1 MKQKKKALA
10 TLVACGLIG
19 AMAIGGTFAYLT
31 DEEQTVNNFTVG
43 KVTVDVKE
51 PNWDPDKPTPTV
63 PNEEIP
69 KDPTITNTGDNS
81 MYAFVR
87 VGIPR
92 AEVMVAAD
100 DGTRDVDGVK
110 YQDLFMWGVNTGDST
125 TYVSDPALGKTGAEA
140 GVYDNWML
148 IDKGVTES
156 GSHTSYVFAYQEPI
170 APDPKNENPLTL
182 FDKVKF
188 VNVVEGYVDG
198 EKLEMPVTVYAIQS
212 DNIVDVPTSGETI
225 DKLTYIYNVYA
236 KQNEGEAPRL
246 VDKNGDLVSAQPTE

>member
-31 DEEQTVNNFTVG
+31 DEEQTINKFTVG
-43 KVTVDVKE
+43 KVEVDVKE

-69 KDPTITNTGDNS
+69 KNPTITNTGDNS
-81 MYAFVR
+81 MYAFVK
-87 VGIPR
+87 VDIPR

-110 YQDLFMWGVNTGDST
+110 YQDLFMWGVTKDDTT
-125 TYVSDPALGKTGAEA
+125 TYVSNPDKGKIGAEA

-148 IDKGVTES
+148 IDKGVTEN
-156 GSHTSYVFAYQEPI
+156 GTHTSYVFAYQEPI
-170 APDPKNENPLTL
+170 APNTDTPLTL

-188 VNVVEGYVDG
+188 VNVIEGSIDG
-198 EKLEMPVTVYAIQS
+198 EDLEMPVTVYAIQS
-212 DNIVDVPTSGETI
+212 DNIVDVPTTGEAI
-225 DKLTYIYNVYA
+225 DKLTHIYNVYA

-246 VDKNGDLVSAQPTE
+246 VDENGNLVSAQPDE